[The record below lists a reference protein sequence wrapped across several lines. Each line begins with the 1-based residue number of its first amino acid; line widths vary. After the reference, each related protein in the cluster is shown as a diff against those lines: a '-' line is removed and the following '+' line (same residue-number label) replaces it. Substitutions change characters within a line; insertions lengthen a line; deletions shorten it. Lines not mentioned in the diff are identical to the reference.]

1 MRKLLMASAAILG
14 ASGGLAL
21 AQTAHPNQG
30 QLAAPYGAGP
40 ATNNNNNA
48 WGAANTPSGSTAAG
62 PLSTIYAPNVDAVP
76 SPGTIVIRLNGRVE
90 ADVTANFTSADKGIN
105 ASATGG
111 TPNGFKVNP
120 IGVATYLR
128 LYPGFD
134 ALAANGLRY
143 GAAAEIRTA
152 FYAGTL
158 TPALGGTATGLNG
171 ASTGFSGPGSQSSAS
186 GNTSSETLY
195 VRRVFTYL
203 ASDQAGIVRIGQTD
217 GVVGL
222 FDNCIFSSGC
232 WDAGVGGAG
241 FGGGFQSTTTIG
253 ASGGGGTSMPWLAQQ
268 GNEYGNAKI
277 VYLTP
282 QIFGFDFGV
291 QYAPSMGNAYSD
303 NTQTN
308 PLSPTVCNQASNT
321 CISVTSGDEAQRWY
335 NQVGAGARYQQ
346 TFGPVDFKAYGYY
359 ETAGKEDLTTGGTFG
374 TYISPATAR
383 SLQGAASVAGTGT
396 AAGVLLNERAGNAP
410 NQLHYDNLSFY
421 QAGLAVTVMNFT
433 AAVSYIGGAYD
444 GQMAMRPTGG
454 APENALLY
462 GLTYANGP
470 LTAGIDLGVIDSQGD
485 GRLVGVSQRH
495 EVEIGFGGAY
505 RLAPGVQLVG
515 EYQYVQRHQ
524 GGFDF
529 NTGTIGTS
537 CSTAALSTV
546 GGGCSTRD
554 AHGQGFLFSTV
565 MTW

>member
-14 ASGGLAL
+14 ASSGLAL

-40 ATNNNNNA
+40 AANNNNNA
-48 WGAANTPSGSTAAG
+48 WGTANTPTGSAAAG

-76 SPGTIVIRLNGRVE
+76 APGTIVIRLNGRVE
-90 ADVTANFTSADKGIN
+90 SDVVANYTSADKGLN
-105 ASATGG
+105 PNG
-111 TPNGFKVNP
+111 TPNGYKLNP
-120 IGVATYLR
+120 VGVATYLR

-134 ALAANGLRY
+134 GLAANGLRY

-152 FYAGTL
+152 FYAGITQS
-158 TPALGGTATGLNG
+158 GGGG
-171 ASTGFSGPGSQSSAS
+171 ASTTPGTQSSAS
-186 GNTSSETLY
+186 GNTSAESLY
-195 VRRVFTYL
+195 VRRVFSYL
-203 ASDQAGIVRIGQTD
+203 ASDKAGIVRIGQTD

-222 FDNCIFSSGC
+222 FDNCVFSSSC
-232 WDAGVGGAG
+232 WDAGVGT
-241 FGGGFQSTTTIG
+241 FQGGYQATTAIG
-253 ASGGGGTSMPWLAQQ
+253 AAGGGGTSWPWLAQA
-268 GNEYGNAKI
+268 GNEYGNTKI

-308 PLSPTVCNQASNT
+308 PLSPTLCNQATNT
-321 CISVTSGDEAQRWY
+321 CISTTSGDNAQRWI
-335 NQVGAGARYQQ
+335 NQVGAGARFQQ
-346 TFGPVDFKAYGYY
+346 TFGAVDFKAYGFY
-359 ETAGKEDLTTGGTFG
+359 ETAGKEDLTTNP
-374 TYISPATAR
+374 YVSPA
-383 SLQGAASVAGTGT
+383 AAGT
-396 AAGVLLNERAGNAP
+396 AAYHTANSNF
-410 NQLHYDNLSFY
+410 LHYDNLSFY
-421 QAGLAVTVMNFT
+421 QAGIAVTAMNFT

-454 APENALLY
+454 APENAFLY

-470 LTAGIDLGVIDSQGD
+470 ITAGIDAGIIDSQGD
-485 GRLVGVSQRH
+485 ARLVHTSQRH
-495 EVEIGFGGAY
+495 EMEFGFGGAY

-529 NTGTIGTS
+529 NTGGLGVASTS
-537 CSTAALSTV
+537 GAPGS
-546 GGGCSTRD
+546 STRD